1 MDPLSH
7 EPGIVRVLRVMQTEG
22 IKRPLTTNDVAELA
36 GCARSTASGHLNSLH
51 ERPDVGVHRLV
62 QGVWEFKQLPGE
74 RLLTP
79 LGSNGVAPLS
89 EEAQEHA
96 DENWAA
102 GRHAETP
109 AGPKVGDLFLM
120 EHLGSTAGGRIL
132 VRDTES
138 GVRYLLD
145 PMVK

>member
-1 MDPLSH
+1 MDPLTH
-7 EPGIVRVLRVMQTEG
+7 EAAIVRVLRVMQTEG
-22 IKRPLTTNDVAELA
+22 AKRPLTTNDVAELA
-36 GCARSTASGHLNSLH
+36 GCARSTASGYLNGLH
-51 ERPDVGVHRLV
+51 DRADVGVHRLV

-74 RLLTP
+74 QLLTP
-79 LGSNGVAPLS
+79 PGGNGSVPAELPEPGL
-89 EEAQEHA
+89 
-96 DENWAA
+96 AA
-102 GRHAETP
+102 EP
-109 AGPKVGDLFLM
+109 ATTAKVGDLLLM